1 MKPTK
6 EQFLIAIARIETF
19 SAAPRIL
26 SRALTMLRDPE
37 SDLDSIATLVG
48 SDSALAADIIR
59 CANSAF
65 YGAGGV
71 KVQTIGQA
79 VQKIGFRETIR
90 RLNLTVSR
98 ITAGR
103 NLDCYGIFAD
113 DFWAESLFNGLF
125 LFTLAEQTGAV
136 DPDEAYTVGLL
147 RFIGRLAIN
156 QSIRD
161 LGGGLFWLGEQRLTA
176 WELENVGFTQANAG
190 AILLSKWQFPDEM
203 VQAIAGQD
211 APELLPKTNW
221 LAEAL
226 FFSSALLPR
235 GAGVPFDASLAALV
249 TTPPLGSDFMQ
260 RNGLAPEVVEELLV
274 KTRQAFEEVRKS
286 FGGRN

>member
-1 MKPTK
+1 MKPSK

-65 YGAGGV
+65 YGSGGPR
-71 KVQTIGQA
+71 VQTIGQA

-113 DFWAESLFNGLF
+113 DFWAENLFNGLF
-125 LFTLAEQTGAV
+125 LFALAEQTGAA

-156 QSIRD
+156 QSIHD
-161 LGGGLFWLGEQRLTA
+161 LGGGLFWVGEQRITE
-176 WELENVGFTQANAG
+176 WELENVGFSQASAG
-190 AILLSKWQFPDEM
+190 ALLLSKWQFPDEM
-203 VQAIAGQD
+203 VQAISGQD
-211 APELLPKTNW
+211 APATLPAPNW
-221 LAEAL
+221 LADAL
-226 FFSSALLPR
+226 YFTSAMLPQ
-235 GAGVPFDASLAALV
+235 GAGAPFDASLAAPV
-249 TTPPLGSDFMQ
+249 TTPPIGSDFMH
-260 RNGLAPEVVEELLV
+260 RNGLSAEIVEKLMG
-274 KTRQAFEEVRKS
+274 KTRKNFEEVRKS